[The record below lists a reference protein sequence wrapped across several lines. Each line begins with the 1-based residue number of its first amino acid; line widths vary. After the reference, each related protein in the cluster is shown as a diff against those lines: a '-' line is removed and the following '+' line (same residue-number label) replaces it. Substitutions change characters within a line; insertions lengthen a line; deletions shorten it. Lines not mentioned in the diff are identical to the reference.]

1 MITANSPKYLV
12 SAVVSTFNSEKYIF
26 GRLQNLID
34 QTLFQKKQLEIIVVD
49 SCSHQNEAHIVRE
62 FMQQFNHFVYV
73 RTSERESVYG
83 AWNRGIGLANGNYI
97 INANT
102 DDRFVTD
109 ALEQMADALD
119 EGDGVHAVYGD
130 WLQTSVE
137 NDAFDSDTRKEL
149 INYPEFNP
157 ILLFHGQITS
167 HAALIRKSVFDEIG
181 LYNDTFKVYGDRDFM
196 LRFSAHG
203 FKAEKVRTVVG
214 LYYKNPNGLEFS
226 EKDLGD
232 LEFKNLLD
240 QFLLPEYFSRLFN
253 RDEIPAK
260 KDLAH
265 MYACAGQ
272 LGINFF
278 NIDGKPVSNPGTAG
292 LLFSKALEYDEVNLV
307 SLNNLAII
315 ASASGEKNQ
324 AIQLFKK
331 ALAVTDPVF
340 GSDIQTNINIAK
352 NGSRSLDDYNWFNN
366 GYNENYKPKE
376 IAMKSPQE
384 LYQDSQTIINAGRYE
399 DGIAELQKLIQIYPD
414 YAAAHNDLGVLFYHQ
429 GDKERALQHYEQA
442 SRLQPENI
450 TLQKNLADFY
460 YVETGRVE
468 DALRIYVRI
477 LESHPEDIETLMITG
492 HICVALQ
499 KFEDARYFY
508 QRVLEIEPWNS
519 EASQNLDKL
528 AGIVSGNDAS
538 QSADEMYQAAQMAV
552 NEGRNQEA
560 ILKLETLLGLSPD
573 FAIAHND
580 LGVLHYQA
588 GDKDRAR
595 VHYEKAVQLNPEN
608 TTFQKNLAD
617 FYYVELGL
625 VEDALRIYVRILE
638 SHPEDVETLLIT
650 GHICVSLQKFDD
662 AQDFYHR
669 VLEIEPW
676 NSDASQNMDKLRKI
690 IAENVTPQSAEE
702 MYQAAQ
708 KEVEAG
714 RFDEA
719 IQKLE
724 TLLKSS
730 PNFARAHNDLG
741 VLYYKTGDKNHAQEH
756 YEQAAQLEPAD
767 ITFQKNLADFYC
779 IETDLLEGAMQIY
792 VRVLETYPEDI
803 EALMAIGYICERV
816 NKPDDARDFY
826 NRVLGIEPWN
836 MEVKQK
842 LDNLN
847 VMQQAIGS

>member
-1 MITANSPKYLV
+1 MILTTNSPKFLV
-12 SAVVSTFNSEKYIF
+12 SAIVSTFNAEKYIR

-49 SCSHQNEAHIVRE
+49 SCSHQNEAQIVRE

-83 AWNRGIGLANGNYI
+83 AWNRGIGLASGHYI

-102 DDRFVTD
+102 DDRFTTD
-109 ALEQMADALD
+109 ALEQMADVLSED
-119 EGDGVHAVYGD
+119 DGVHAVYGD
-130 WLQTSVE
+130 WLQTSSE
-137 NDAFDSDTRKEL
+137 NDTFDSDTRKEL
-149 INYPEFNP
+149 INYPKFNP

-167 HAALIRKSVFDEIG
+167 HAALIRKNVFDQIG
-181 LYNDTFKVYGDRDFM
+181 RYNDIFKVYGDREFM
-196 LRFSAHG
+196 LRFSVHG
-203 FKAEKVRTVVG
+203 LKAKKVPAVVG

-232 LEFKNLLD
+232 LEFKKLLD
-240 QFLLPEYFSRLFN
+240 QFLLPEYFVRLFN

-265 MYACAGQ
+265 LYACAGQ
-272 LGINFF
+272 LGMKFF
-278 NIDGKPVSNPGTAG
+278 NIDGQPVSNPGTAG
-292 LLFSKALEYDEVNLV
+292 LLFSKALEYDEANLV
-307 SLNNLAII
+307 SLNNFAII
-315 ASASGEKNQ
+315 ASASGEANQ
-324 AIQLFKK
+324 GIQLFKK
-331 ALAVTDPVF
+331 ALAVTGPNF
-340 GSDIQTNINIAK
+340 GSDIQTNIDLAK
-352 NGSRSLDDYNWFNN
+352 NGSPSLDDYNWCGTGNC
-366 GYNENYKPKE
+366 ENHKPKE
-376 IAMKSPQE
+376 TTMKSPQE
-384 LYQDSQTIINAGRYE
+384 MYQDSQTIINAGRYE
-399 DGIAELQKLIQIYPD
+399 DGIAELQKLLQICPD

-442 SRLQPENI
+442 SSLQPENI

-468 DALRIYVRI
+468 DALRIYVRV

-519 EASQNLDKL
+519 EASRNLDKL

-538 QSADEMYQAAQMAV
+538 ESADEMYQSAQIAV
-552 NEGRNQEA
+552 EEGRNEEA
-560 ILKLETLLGLSPD
+560 ILKLETLLDLSPD
-573 FAIAHND
+573 FAIADND

-617 FYYVELGL
+617 FYYVELGR

-650 GHICVSLQKFDD
+650 GHICVSLEKFDD

-676 NSDASQNMDKLRKI
+676 NSDAGQNLAKLRKI
-690 IAENVTPQSAEE
+690 LDGNVTSQSADEL
-702 MYQAAQ
+702 YQTAQ
-708 KEVEAG
+708 KEVEEG
-714 RFDEA
+714 RFEAA
-719 IQKLE
+719 IQTLE
-724 TLLKSS
+724 MLITTS
-730 PNFARAHNDLG
+730 PDLAKAHNDLG
-741 VLYYKTGDKNHAQEH
+741 VLYYKTGDKERSRQH
-756 YEQAAQLEPAD
+756 YEQAAQLEPGD
-767 ITFQKNLADFYC
+767 MTFQKNLADFYC
-779 IETDLLEGAMQIY
+779 IETDQLENALQIY

-826 NRVLGIEPWN
+826 NQILGIEPWN
-836 MEVKQK
+836 MDARQK

-847 VMQQAIGS
+847 VMGKAI